1 MSTTES
7 VVIGDRGRLVVP
19 LELRQRQ
26 GWKQGEPLLA
36 IELDGG
42 VLLAMPELVKK
53 IVRKQLA
60 GDSLVEELL
69 AERRAE
75 AVRDQ

>member
-26 GWKQGEPLLA
+26 GGKQGERLLA

-53 IVRKQLA
+53 SAKTASGGQP
-60 GDSLVEELL
+60 
-69 AERRAE
+69 RR
-75 AVRDQ
+75 RTLS

>member
-26 GWKQGEPLLA
+26 GGKQGERLLA

-60 GDSLVEELL
+60 GDSLVGELL